1 MANVSDYTFDNL
13 TRIGHDQCFQSQ
25 ESLQDQLASSYLLQ
39 NYFLSD
45 CNLAKAKTL
54 ATSQPA
60 INYKGG
66 YGLGAGG
73 CNVQESSNLLI
84 GTIQTH
90 PKSRIDL
97 FHRPFATV
105 PFLGRGS
112 VDPLLESQI
121 QQGDVRLTNKRTITQ
136 LTEKSH
142 LKYNT
147 TPLIP
152 ELQKTIQNPNNLVE
166 GIAADGW
173 VRGGLPS
180 RELTRD
186 KDFYTTHSP
195 DQYV

>member
-1 MANVSDYTFDNL
+1 M
-13 TRIGHDQCFQSQ
+13 
-25 ESLQDQLASSYLLQ
+25 
-39 NYFLSD
+39 
-45 CNLAKAKTL
+45 
-54 ATSQPA
+54 
-60 INYKGG
+60 
-66 YGLGAGG
+66 
-73 CNVQESSNLLI
+73 QESSNLLI